1 MRILIA
7 EDDSIL
13 ADGLSRSL
21 RYEGYAVDVVN
32 DGSSADSALQLQAFD
47 LLILDLGL
55 PRLDGLSVLRKLR
68 QRGTP

>member
-7 EDDSIL
+7 EDDDVL

-21 RYEGYAVDVVN
+21 RRSSYAVDVVR
-32 DGSSADSALQLQAFD
+32 DGDDADSALAAQNFD

-55 PRLDGLSVLRKLR
+55 PKLTGLEV
-68 QRGTP
+68 